1 MKAIFILIRHELK
14 TLWISPATYI
24 AAVLALL
31 VMGFLYLA
39 TLFALVGDEQEAL
52 PPTIFLSTFWVP
64 VLLVVPMLTM
74 RSLAEER
81 RLGTLESLMTTPVS
95 AAAIVFSK
103 WFGAYAFYVLVW
115 LIALGFPLIASEIL
129 QQPEMTQR
137 FFDQGSLVGGYLF
150 IALSGALFIAVGIF
164 ASSLTRSQLV
174 AGMLSFSI
182 IFLMI
187 IGIAA
192 LRLIE
197 AQSAEWDTFPIQWLD
212 YLQIMEH
219 FEDFS
224 KGVVDTR
231 PVVYYLSGTAL
242 ILGISALIVESKA

>member
-1 MKAIFILIRHELK
+1 MKLLWVLIRHELK

-31 VMGFLYLA
+31 IMGFLYLA
-39 TLFALVGDEQEAL
+39 TLFSLAGDEQEAL
-52 PPTIFLSTFWVP
+52 PPTLFLSTFWVP
-64 VLLVVPMLTM
+64 VLLIVPMLTM

-81 RLGTLESLMTTPVS
+81 RLGTLESLMITPVS
-95 AAAIVFSK
+95 AFAIVFSK
-103 WFGAYAFYVLVW
+103 FAAAYTFYMLVW
-115 LIALGFPLIASEIL
+115 LATLSFPWITAEIL
-129 QQPEMTQR
+129 EQPDMR
-137 FFDQGSLVGGYLF
+137 DRLLDPGSLIGGYFF
-150 IALSGALFIAVGIF
+150 IALSGSLFIAVGIF

-187 IGIAA
+187 IGVAA

-197 AQSAEWDTFPIQWLD
+197 AQGSDWAPLPVQWLE
-212 YLQIMEH
+212 YLQIFQH

-224 KGVVDTR
+224 RGVVDTR
-231 PVVYYLSGTAL
+231 PVVYYLSGTAVM
-242 ILGISALIVESKA
+242 LGISSLIVQSKA